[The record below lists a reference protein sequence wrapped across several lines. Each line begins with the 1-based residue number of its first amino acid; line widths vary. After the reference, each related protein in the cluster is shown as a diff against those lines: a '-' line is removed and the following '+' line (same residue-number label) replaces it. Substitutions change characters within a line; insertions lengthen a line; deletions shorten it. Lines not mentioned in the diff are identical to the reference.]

1 MAMNAGNRHDI
12 ANAKTVEVIQLH
24 RRFADFITLVDCQN
38 HRLAAAHQHT
48 GNILVLGGNA
58 MPLFVTISGAVYAIG
73 KQSGKYQDFK
83 SLLVNKVRRL
93 LVPYYF
99 VAYLFVVPTILGLEM
114 NRFESNIDY
123 FIEIFLGTNCR
134 HLWYLWA
141 LFWMFIIVRFCK
153 GRYLGNTIYCLTIAM
168 ILSVGCSYW
177 VGTDWFSFRMAL
189 HYLPFF
195 FLGEWLVAK
204 GRISMKMWKPVTLVL
219 LSGCVLKLT
228 DSRWM
233 DSLFSLW
240 MNVGIVV
247 VICLFVRKVSV
258 EKFFSHS
265 FNVLILRDSF
275 GVYLFH
281 VPVIY
286 IMVSYLQN
294 YPIYVLLPLVGVVSI
309 IGSLFFT
316 MILRKMRLQCLMGE

>member
-1 MAMNAGNRHDI
+1 
-12 ANAKTVEVIQLH
+12 
-24 RRFADFITLVDCQN
+24 
-38 HRLAAAHQHT
+38 
-48 GNILVLGGNA
+48 

-99 VAYLFVVPTILGLEM
+99 VAYLFVVPTILGLAM

-123 FIEIFLGTNCR
+123 FFLEILLGTNCR

-153 GRYLGNTIYCLTIAM
+153 GRYLGNTIYCLIIAM

-195 FLGEWLVAK
+195 FLGEWLVIK
-204 GRISMKMWKPVTLVL
+204 DRNSMKMWKPVILVL
-219 LSGCVLKLT
+219 LSGCILKLT
-228 DSRWM
+228 DSKWM

-247 VICLFVRKVSV
+247 IVCLFIRKISV

-265 FNVLILRDSF
+265 FNILILRDSF

-281 VPVIY
+281 VPIIY

-294 YPIYVLLPLVGVVSI
+294 YPIYVLLPLVGVISI

>member
-1 MAMNAGNRHDI
+1 M
-12 ANAKTVEVIQLH
+12 
-24 RRFADFITLVDCQN
+24 
-38 HRLAAAHQHT
+38 
-48 GNILVLGGNA
+48 
-58 MPLFVTISGAVYAIG
+58 
-73 KQSGKYQDFK
+73 
-83 SLLVNKVRRL
+83 
-93 LVPYYF
+93 
-99 VAYLFVVPTILGLEM
+99 VPTILGLEM

-123 FIEIFLGTNCR
+123 FIEILLGTNCR

-195 FLGEWLVAK
+195 FLDEWLVAK
-204 GRISMKMWKPVTLVL
+204 GGNSMKMWKSMALVL

-247 VICLFVRKVSV
+247 VIYLLVRKVSV
-258 EKFFSHS
+258 EKFFPTPS
-265 FNVLILRDSF
+265 
-275 GVYLFH
+275 
-281 VPVIY
+281 
-286 IMVSYLQN
+286 M
-294 YPIYVLLPLVGVVSI
+294 
-309 IGSLFFT
+309 SLFFGIVLEFIFF
-316 MILRKMRLQCLMGE
+316 MFPSSILWYRIFRTILFMCYFRWWELFLS

>member
-1 MAMNAGNRHDI
+1 MDRYRLVQFSDG
-12 ANAKTVEVIQLH
+12 
-24 RRFADFITLVDCQN
+24 FA
-38 HRLAAAHQHT
+38 
-48 GNILVLGGNA
+48 
-58 MPLFVTISGAVYAIG
+58 
-73 KQSGKYQDFK
+73 
-83 SLLVNKVRRL
+83 
-93 LVPYYF
+93 
-99 VAYLFVVPTILGLEM
+99 
-114 NRFESNIDY
+114 
-123 FIEIFLGTNCR
+123 
-134 HLWYLWA
+134 
-141 LFWMFIIVRFCK
+141 
-153 GRYLGNTIYCLTIAM
+153 
-168 ILSVGCSYW
+168 
-177 VGTDWFSFRMAL
+177 
-189 HYLPFF
+189 LPSF

-204 GRISMKMWKPVTLVL
+204 GGNSMKMWKPMALVL

-247 VICLFVRKVSV
+247 VICLLVRKVSV

-281 VPVIY
+281 VPIIY
-286 IMVSYLQN
+286 IMVSYFQN

>member
-1 MAMNAGNRHDI
+1 MGCVKVSGNT
-12 ANAKTVEVIQLH
+12 ASCH
-24 RRFADFITLVDCQN
+24 RAYCNSLQTRGEFS
-38 HRLAAAHQHT
+38 
-48 GNILVLGGNA
+48 GNGKSLFGYA
-58 MPLFVTISGAVYAIG
+58 CRCDLFVPYAFVCDNQWAVYAIG

-123 FIEIFLGTNCR
+123 FFLEILLGTNCR

-153 GRYLGNTIYCLTIAM
+153 GRYLGNTIYCLIIAM

-195 FLGEWLVAK
+195 FLGEWLVIK
-204 GRISMKMWKPVTLVL
+204 DRNSMKMWKPVILVL
-219 LSGCVLKLT
+219 LSGCILKLT
-228 DSRWM
+228 DSKWM

-247 VICLFVRKVSV
+247 IVCLFIRKISV

-265 FNVLILRDSF
+265 FNILILRDSF

-281 VPVIY
+281 VPIIY

-294 YPIYVLLPLVGVVSI
+294 YPIYVLLPLVGVISI

>member
-1 MAMNAGNRHDI
+1 MRKRNEWDVLKCLATLLVVIGHIVILYKQGGSFPAMENRYLAMLAD
-12 ANAKTVEVIQLH
+12 VIYLFH
-24 RRFADFITLVDCQN
+24 
-38 HRLAAAHQHT
+38 
-48 GNILVLGGNA
+48 

-123 FIEIFLGTNCR
+123 FFLEILLGTNCR

-153 GRYLGNTIYCLTIAM
+153 GRYLGNTIYCLIIAM

-195 FLGEWLVAK
+195 FLGEWLVIK
-204 GRISMKMWKPVTLVL
+204 DRNSMKGT
-219 LSGCVLKLT
+219 
-228 DSRWM
+228 
-233 DSLFSLW
+233 
-240 MNVGIVV
+240 
-247 VICLFVRKVSV
+247 
-258 EKFFSHS
+258 
-265 FNVLILRDSF
+265 
-275 GVYLFH
+275 
-281 VPVIY
+281 
-286 IMVSYLQN
+286 
-294 YPIYVLLPLVGVVSI
+294 SI
-309 IGSLFFT
+309 N
-316 MILRKMRLQCLMGE
+316 

>member
-1 MAMNAGNRHDI
+1 
-12 ANAKTVEVIQLH
+12 
-24 RRFADFITLVDCQN
+24 
-38 HRLAAAHQHT
+38 
-48 GNILVLGGNA
+48 
-58 MPLFVTISGAVYAIG
+58 
-73 KQSGKYQDFK
+73 
-83 SLLVNKVRRL
+83 
-93 LVPYYF
+93 
-99 VAYLFVVPTILGLEM
+99 
-114 NRFESNIDY
+114 
-123 FIEIFLGTNCR
+123 
-134 HLWYLWA
+134 
-141 LFWMFIIVRFCK
+141 
-153 GRYLGNTIYCLTIAM
+153 
-168 ILSVGCSYW
+168 
-177 VGTDWFSFRMAL
+177 
-189 HYLPFF
+189 
-195 FLGEWLVAK
+195 
-204 GRISMKMWKPVTLVL
+204 MKMWKPVILVL

-281 VPVIY
+281 VPIIY

-316 MILRKMRLQCLMGE
+316 MILRKMRLQYLMGE

>member
-1 MAMNAGNRHDI
+1 MNKMRKRNEWDVLKCLATLLVVIGHIVILYKQGGSFPAMENRYLAMLAD
-12 ANAKTVEVIQLH
+12 VIYLFH
-24 RRFADFITLVDCQN
+24 
-38 HRLAAAHQHT
+38 
-48 GNILVLGGNA
+48 

-99 VAYLFVVPTILGLEM
+99 VAYLFVVPTILGLAM

-123 FIEIFLGTNCR
+123 FFLEILLGTNCR

-153 GRYLGNTIYCLTIAM
+153 GRYLGNTIYCLIIAM

-195 FLGEWLVAK
+195 F
-204 GRISMKMWKPVTLVL
+204 
-219 LSGCVLKLT
+219 
-228 DSRWM
+228 
-233 DSLFSLW
+233 F
-240 MNVGIVV
+240 
-247 VICLFVRKVSV
+247 
-258 EKFFSHS
+258 
-265 FNVLILRDSF
+265 
-275 GVYLFH
+275 
-281 VPVIY
+281 
-286 IMVSYLQN
+286 
-294 YPIYVLLPLVGVVSI
+294 
-309 IGSLFFT
+309 
-316 MILRKMRLQCLMGE
+316 

>member
-1 MAMNAGNRHDI
+1 MRKRNEWDVLKCLATLLVVIGHVVILYKQGGSFPTMENRYLAMLAD
-12 ANAKTVEVIQLH
+12 VIYLFH
-24 RRFADFITLVDCQN
+24 
-38 HRLAAAHQHT
+38 
-48 GNILVLGGNA
+48 

-73 KQSGKYQDFK
+73 KQAGKYQDFNFF
-83 SLLVNKVRRL
+83 LVNKVRRL

-114 NRFESNIDY
+114 NRLESNIDY
-123 FIEIFLGTNCR
+123 FLEILLGTNCR

-168 ILSVGCSYW
+168 VLSVGCSYW

-204 GRISMKMWKPVTLVL
+204 GGNSMKMWKPVALVL

-247 VICLFVRKVSV
+247 VVCLFVRKVSV

-265 FNVLILRDSF
+265 FNVFILRDSF

-281 VPVIY
+281 VPIIY
-286 IMVSYLQN
+286 IMVSYLQD
-294 YPIYVLLPLVGVVSI
+294 YPIYVLLPLVGVTSI
-309 IGSLFFT
+309 TGSIFLT
-316 MILRKMRLQCLMGE
+316 MILRKMKLQCLIGE